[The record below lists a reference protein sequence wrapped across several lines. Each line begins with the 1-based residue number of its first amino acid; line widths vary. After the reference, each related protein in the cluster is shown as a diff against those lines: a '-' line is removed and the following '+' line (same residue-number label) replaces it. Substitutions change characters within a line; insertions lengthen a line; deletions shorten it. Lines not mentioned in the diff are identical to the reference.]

1 MPSSTD
7 ARIEEL
13 CARIRLLCSGTL
25 TPEVEAE
32 LRTLARHLRL
42 AIRDHVHA
50 AKSSLGAK
58 KSAIIERDPDNK

>member
-25 TPEVEAE
+25 TPTVEGE

-42 AIRDHVHA
+42 AIKDHVRSA
-50 AKSSLGAK
+50 RSSLAAK
-58 KSAIIERDPDNK
+58 KSAMIQRDLENE